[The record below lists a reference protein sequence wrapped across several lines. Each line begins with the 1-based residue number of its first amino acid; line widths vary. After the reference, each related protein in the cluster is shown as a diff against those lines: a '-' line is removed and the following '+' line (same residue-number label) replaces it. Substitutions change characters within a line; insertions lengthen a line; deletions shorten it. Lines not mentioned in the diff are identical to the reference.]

1 MADVAVVAI
10 LVVSMGFVM
19 WIGNLAAKMVGALGD
34 GTGAGR

>member
-10 LVVSMGFVM
+10 LVASMGFVV
-19 WIGNLAAKMVGALGD
+19 WIGELVSKLVGGLGD